1 MKRHG
6 FDPISF
12 VFGLVFAALAL
23 LLATERFEETEVGIE
38 WIGAGSCSSSASA
51 CSSRPQ
57 GGRET
62 SS

>member
-23 LLATERFEETEVGIE
+23 LLATERFEVTEVGIE
-38 WIGAGSCSSSASA
+38 WIGAGVLLFLGVSLLISSARR
-51 CSSRPQ
+51 SRD
-57 GGRET
+57 
-62 SS
+62 